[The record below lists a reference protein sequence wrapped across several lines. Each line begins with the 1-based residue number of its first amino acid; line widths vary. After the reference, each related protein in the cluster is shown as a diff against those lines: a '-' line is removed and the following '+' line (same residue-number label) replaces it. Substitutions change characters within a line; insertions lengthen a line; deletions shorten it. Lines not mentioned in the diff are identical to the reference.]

1 MDQLHDVPFIDF
13 LIRVYGYGFLFYI
26 IACLGMYFKATI
38 YKETGPSDYLMGLIM
53 APLWFVVVFFL
64 LFGRR

>member
-13 LIRVYGYGFLFYI
+13 LMRVYGYGFLFYI
-26 IACLGMYFKATI
+26 IACLGMYFKANI
-38 YKETGPSDYLMGLIM
+38 CKENEPSDYLLGLLL
-53 APLWFVVVFFL
+53 APLWFVVAFFL